1 MRSPYLHNLRDFFR
15 FASRYTHQKAGGRR
29 GGGGGGYERLQ
40 FGSLEILGV
49 LQKMREEGGRDGNRG
64 EGFVPLEGAK
74 LYAMVEIP
82 TLLTLLEI
90 N

>member
-1 MRSPYLHNLRDFFR
+1 MNE
-15 FASRYTHQKAGGRR
+15 GGRGNEGGSENE
-29 GGGGGGYERLQ
+29 GGGGERER
-40 FGSLEILGV
+40 G
-49 LQKMREEGGRDGNRG
+49 REEGGRDGNRG